1 MPLPDDGV
9 IASRLA
15 ESAHTGQ
22 SARMRLATKASVY
35 TTLATCILLSC
46 SDDGG
51 TTRGDSKC
59 ITAANAKVCGA
70 VDEGRLA
77 MTAEGLKPG
86 STLRIN
92 VEGQGPAE
100 WTVSETGGLISDPG
114 VLGFLS
120 YNGAIGTVVI
130 EATAEDGT
138 SLAGEV
144 VLD

>member
-1 MPLPDDGV
+1 
-9 IASRLA
+9 
-15 ESAHTGQ
+15 
-22 SARMRLATKASVY
+22 MRLTTKCSLF
-35 TTLATCILLSC
+35 TTLVTCMLVSC

-51 TTRGDSKC
+51 TRGGDSTC
-59 ITAANAKVCGA
+59 ISAANAKVCGA
-70 VDEGRLA
+70 VEEGRLT

-100 WTVSETGGLISDPG
+100 WTVSETGSLISAPG
-114 VLGFLS
+114 ALGFLTYDGS
-120 YNGAIGTVVI
+120 IGTVLI

>member
-1 MPLPDDGV
+1 MG
-9 IASRLA
+9 
-15 ESAHTGQ
+15 
-22 SARMRLATKASVY
+22 LATNVSLSAA
-35 TTLATCILLSC
+35 LATCILVSC

-51 TTRGDSKC
+51 TRAGDSRC
-59 ITAANAKVCGA
+59 ISAADAKVCGA

-86 STLRIN
+86 STLRII

-100 WTVSETGGLISDPG
+100 WTVSETGSLISDSG

-120 YNGAIGTVVI
+120 YNGAIGTVAI